1 MSDPSLDKQCEGSD
15 QGKISKRAAGNAVF
29 QNKSAWTSEK
39 CSNLKKRNKKQ
50 IKLLDLVIKVN
61 EYLIGNEFYCI
72 LKVINASQ
80 GFINCS
86 PGPPE
91 GRIGGPWKRL
101 EKNYV

>member
-15 QGKISKRAAGNAVF
+15 QGKISKRAAGNEVF

-86 PGPPE
+86 PGPP
-91 GRIGGPWKRL
+91 RAA
-101 EKNYV
+101 